1 MLSFVELQRA
11 LDARTKNHFEKHTNT
26 WTLGDWGCALAGEAG
41 EACNFIKKIR
51 RGDGQHRDGGNKVL
65 VNDLGK
71 ELADTIMY
79 CCLIASE
86 VKIDLDSAIIQKF
99 NEVSDRHNNPVKLI
113 PCPPRLKSEPTDTQ
127 RALQP
132 FLQASCINDLTRQ
145 WEHLLRTGMA
155 KIPPERPSNEPK
167 QTVSPAHNHHGSQTL
182 HTPSP

>member
-1 MLSFVELQRA
+1 MLSFHELQRA
-11 LDARTKNHFEKHTNT
+11 LEARTKNSFGDNTKT
-26 WTLGDWGCALAGEAG
+26 WTLGDWGCALAGECG

-51 RGDGQHRDGGNKVL
+51 RGDGKHRAGGNVAL

-79 CCLIASE
+79 CVLIAQE
-86 VKIDLDSAIIQKF
+86 VGIDLDKAITQKF

-132 FLQASCINDLTRQ
+132 FLQASCISDLTRQ

-155 KIPPERPSNEPK
+155 KIPPERPSNEPIK
-167 QTVSPAHNHHGSQTL
+167 TVPDASSAVESSHSSTSEG
-182 HTPSP
+182 